1 MLIGIGWVSYSRSK
15 SHQPSY
21 ETVPVERRDLA
32 QTIEVTG
39 QLKPAARI
47 DLAFKNTGTIRNI
60 SVKVGDV
67 VKAGDILAELK
78 ADDVVFAERIAGA
91 TLSAAQAN
99 LAVKLAGETQPSIR
113 VAETTVA
120 QAKTSYEKAVTDLES
135 AKQTTSASLKSAEIA
150 LQTAQNNLAN
160 QNAIV
165 SQNSQNAYDSART
178 TLLTALGSLNT
189 GLSDGDQIS
198 GVDNTAA
205 NQAYVNLLGFLDA
218 GSLDR
223 AKSSYRVAKDAKSIA
238 DALVNALNSNSSKD
252 EIQTAARKI
261 QAAIT
266 FAQTYLTDVQRVLAA
281 SLTNASFTSID
292 LAAKKTTIDADR
304 TSVST
309 QSTNVLGALQ
319 SIKNAELA
327 KTQISQSLQDAEK
340 TAQGAVDAAK
350 TNVNVQARTAERTV
364 AIQKAALDSATAA
377 LDLKKSPPRDVDLTP
392 LRTAIQQ
399 ATVAYEKAR
408 NDLQNVQIVAVAT
421 GTIAE
426 VIPSIGEQIAQNAV
440 TIRMIGTETYT
451 IEAQVSEAD
460 ISRVAVGQTAS
471 ITLDAYGDDI
481 QFHGIVAA
489 KHPAETRIQ
498 DAVYYQISVE
508 VKPAGKD
515 VKPGMTANVTIKTGE
530 RQNVLVIPLRAV
542 RTSSNGK
549 RKTVRVLE
557 NGVAREQSVELGLK
571 GDEGRVEVT
580 SGLSEGQRVI
590 VSDAKNPGSSKP

>member
-1 MLIGIGWVSYSRSK
+1 M
-15 SHQPSY
+15 
-21 ETVPVERRDLA
+21 
-32 QTIEVTG
+32 
-39 QLKPAARI
+39 
-47 DLAFKNTGTIRNI
+47 
-60 SVKVGDV
+60 
-67 VKAGDILAELK
+67 
-78 ADDVVFAERIAGA
+78 
-91 TLSAAQAN
+91 
-99 LAVKLAGETQPSIR
+99 
-113 VAETTVA
+113 
-120 QAKTSYEKAVTDLES
+120 
-135 AKQTTSASLKSAEIA
+135 
-150 LQTAQNNLAN
+150 
-160 QNAIV
+160 
-165 SQNSQNAYDSART
+165 
-178 TLLTALGSLNT
+178 
-189 GLSDGDQIS
+189 
-198 GVDNTAA
+198 DNTAA

-218 GSLDR
+218 GSFDR
-223 AKSSYRVAKDAKSIA
+223 AKSSYRVAKDAKLIA
-238 DALVNALNSNSSKD
+238 DTLVNALDTNSSTD
-252 EIQTAARKI
+252 EIQTATRKI
-261 QAAIT
+261 QTAIT
-266 FAQTYLTDVQRVLAA
+266 RVQTYLTDVQRVLAA

-292 LAAKKTTIDADR
+292 LAAKKTVIDADR
-304 TSVST
+304 TNVST
-309 QSTNVLGALQ
+309 QSTNVLGVLQ
-319 SIKNAELA
+319 SIKNVELI
-327 KTQISQSLQDAEK
+327 KTQTLQSLQDAVE
-340 TAQGAVDAAK
+340 TARSSVDSAK
-350 TNVNVQARTAERTV
+350 TNRDVQSRTAEATIL
-364 AIQKAALDSATAA
+364 IQKASLDSAHAA
-377 LDLKKSPPRDVDLTP
+377 LDLKKSPLRDVDIAP

-399 ATVAYEKAR
+399 AAVAYEKAR
-408 NDLQNVQIVAVAT
+408 NDLQNVQIIASAT

-426 VIPSIGEQIAQNAV
+426 VIPSVGEQIAQNAV

-542 RTSSNGK
+542 RTCSNGK